1 MPKET
6 VTTKTEQIRKRRR
19 TLKRWNDQVE
29 EDSAGNGIEKLKI
42 TG

>member
-1 MPKET
+1 MSKET
-6 VTTKTEQIRKRRR
+6 VTALTEQRRKRR

-29 EDSAGNGIEKLKI
+29 EDSAGNGIEKLAI